1 MDRSYVISKFT
12 LRWLNLLLFF
22 SCLVVPYFCFAQSP
36 YDKEEAQIPQK
47 PSTPPALMQRIAPNI
62 PHCERYFVYQGKNM
76 ECDSNSG
83 QDADRFRTI
92 MEDVPAAIAELDVY
106 QSNRQKMRIAAYSG
120 TLGVLAMISGF
131 FVIGRP
137 DPPFD
142 PLSGTPSAGGYTM
155 IGGIGLFVSSIIYG
169 LTVSRT
175 NEAHIGNAVQFF
187 NAAHPD
193 RPIELRFSTGI
204 NF

>member
-1 MDRSYVISKFT
+1 MNRSYVISKFT
-12 LRWLNLLLFF
+12 WRCPNLLLFLL
-22 SCLVVPYFCFAQSP
+22 CVVVPYLCFAESP

-62 PHCERYFVYQGKNM
+62 PHCERYFVYQGKSM

-83 QDADRFRTI
+83 QDADRFRSI
-92 MEDVPAAIAELDVY
+92 MEDVPAALAELDIY
-106 QSNRQKMRIAAYSG
+106 QDNRQKMRIAAYTG
-120 TLGVLAMISGF
+120 TFGLLAMIAGF

-137 DPPFD
+137 NPPFD
-142 PLSGTPSAGGYTM
+142 PISGSPNIGGYFM
-155 IGGIGLFVSSIIYG
+155 IGGLGLVGSSFIYG

-175 NEAHIGNAVQFF
+175 NESHIGNAVEIF

-193 RPIELRFSTGI
+193 RPIELRFSTEI